1 MFKAQKQFTNSFF
14 GAYAYDPIITRHENH
29 ILVRMNKLIDWSFV
43 ENEVADCYSDQG
55 QHAYHPVILFKLHII
70 QHLYNLA
77 ERGVCEQTDL
87 NVMYRYF
94 VGLGMTEEVP
104 HWTDMGKFRQRIGE
118 EAFERLFYRVL
129 DEAERLG
136 IKISKKRNVDATD
149 VKADVDIARCV
160 KGKQGDDDKSW
171 IDRNST
177 DSDARCGRKGNKP
190 NSKRWYGYK
199 SHMNQD
205 TETELI
211 MAATTTDASQTDES
225 QMVRLI
231 EKEQEFRG
239 KYAIRKQGG
248 DKAYVGHYEE
258 LEKRGVL
265 DYTIPRD
272 NMQEEQ
278 KKKQKN
284 RHYLHVKYQ
293 RYKVERKFAEG
304 KKHHHLGK
312 ARYRG
317 RWRVH
322 IQSLLIYL
330 TMNLKR
336 IVNLVMPIPAKIQVY
351 R

>member
-1 MFKAQKQFTNSFF
+1 MS
-14 GAYAYDPIITRHENH
+14 I
-29 ILVRMNKLIDWSFV
+29 V
-43 ENEVADCYSDQG
+43 
-55 QHAYHPVILFKLHII
+55 
-70 QHLYNLA
+70 
-77 ERGVCEQTDL
+77 
-87 NVMYRYF
+87 YRYF
-94 VGLGMTEEVP
+94 AGLGLTEEVP

-136 IKISKKRNVDATD
+136 IEISKKRNVDATD

-160 KGKQGDDDKSW
+160 KDKQDDDDKSW

-177 DSDARCGRKGNKP
+177 DPDARCGRKGNKP

-199 SHMNQD
+199 SHANQD

-211 MAATTTDASQTDES
+211 TAAATTDASQTDGS
-225 QMVRLI
+225 QLVGLI

-239 KYAIRKQGG
+239 EDAIRKQGG
-248 DKAYVGHYEE
+248 DKAYVGHREE

-272 NMQEEQ
+272 NMKAEQ
-278 KKKQKN
+278 KQKQKN
-284 RHYLHVKYQ
+284 RHYLQVKHQ

-336 IVNLVMPIPAKIQVY
+336 IVNLVMPIPAKIPVY